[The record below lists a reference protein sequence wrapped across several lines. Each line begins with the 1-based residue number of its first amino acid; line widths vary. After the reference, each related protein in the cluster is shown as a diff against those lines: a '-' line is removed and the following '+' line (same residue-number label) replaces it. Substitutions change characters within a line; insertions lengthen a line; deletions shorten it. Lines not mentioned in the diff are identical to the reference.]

1 MHLYLCSCSTLKL
14 SHAQSLARSSVVF
27 SPKVVFSLKVVFSP
41 KVMFSPKLV
50 TSPKHVTSPKVVFS
64 SKPVFSPKVV
74 FSLGAGAPHTEQA
87 VMGSVCQQPGCNEGA
102 LAPGA

>member
-41 KVMFSPKLV
+41 KLM
-50 TSPKHVTSPKVVFS
+50 TSPEHVTSPKVVFS

>member
-41 KVMFSPKLV
+41 KLM